1 MDQWEIFEKGSE
13 KMNEKVYTTNLIVR
27 MTDKEKR
34 EVARAASKRGISM
47 SELVRICVL
56 KPPEVSRKEFNTLK
70 RMINYEIRKIG
81 VNVNQIAKKYNEY
94 SYVEPSL
101 DLLSK
106 LNQIIELMY
115 EINGRIDNKT

>member
-1 MDQWEIFEKGSE
+1 
-13 KMNEKVYTTNLIVR
+13 MNDKVYTTNLIVR

-47 SELVRICVL
+47 SELVRTCVL
-56 KPPEVSRKEFNTLK
+56 KPPEVSRKEFNILK

>member
-1 MDQWEIFEKGSE
+1 
-13 KMNEKVYTTNLIVR
+13 MNDKVYTTNLIVR

-101 DLLSK
+101 DVLSK